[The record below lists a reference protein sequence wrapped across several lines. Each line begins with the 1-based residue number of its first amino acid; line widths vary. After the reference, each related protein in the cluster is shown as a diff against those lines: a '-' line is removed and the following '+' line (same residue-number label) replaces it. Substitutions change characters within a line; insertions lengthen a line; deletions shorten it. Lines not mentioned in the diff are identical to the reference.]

1 LDPEDASELSRL
13 PAGPRLPAAL
23 KNGDEAPLLPLPLG
37 VPSAELASPREPRV
51 RSLCRPCEGS
61 AARKQMLA

>member
-1 LDPEDASELSRL
+1 V
-13 PAGPRLPAAL
+13 AL